1 MEKVPARTKGEN
13 ELISS
18 RRVRCALAASVFP
31 LLAACA
37 LAPIVSP
44 GPAHGETQPS
54 VTSEDLMYASGADGR
69 EIYVFSYPGGNLVD
83 TVAAPK
89 GTIALQGLCSDASGN
104 VFVTNIAPPKNGIGQ
119 GHVYEYA
126 HGGTKILKTITFNN
140 AIPFGCSV
148 DPASGTLAVSTVG
161 LDNRGG
167 GLETFTKQGY
177 EKSYYSYNIG
187 NFYYCAYDGQGNLFV
202 NGQGSRT
209 QMYLNE
215 LPEGKS
221 GLEDISL
228 NKYVSVSGMGQLQW
242 DGHNL
247 TLEDLT
253 ANAIYRLSFS
263 GSSGKVVGTTH
274 INGWNGAAL
283 STIDGSSVLV
293 PVGVSGAAIGF
304 WKYPAG
310 GNAVKTISS
319 PSGLFAVTISVAKQ

>member
-1 MEKVPARTKGEN
+1 LV
-13 ELISS
+13 SS
-18 RRVRCALAASVFP
+18 RGVRCALAASI
-31 LLAACA
+31 LSILAAC
-37 LAPIVSP
+37 
-44 GPAHGETQPS
+44 GPAPMVSRGPAQDEMTPR
-54 VTSEDLMYASGADGR
+54 VAGNDLIYASGAAGR
-69 EIYVFSYPGGNLVD
+69 DIYVFSYPDGNLVE
-83 TVAAPK
+83 TIAAPK
-89 GTIALQGLCSDASGN
+89 GTIALQGLCSDTSGN
-104 VFVTNIAPPKNGIGQ
+104 VFVTSISPPKNGIGQ

-126 HGGTKILKTITFNN
+126 HGQNKILKTLTFNN

-167 GLETFTKQGY
+167 SLETFTTAGY
-177 EKSYYSYNIG
+177 GKSYYSYDIG
-187 NFYYCAYDGQGNLFV
+187 NFYYCAYDDQGNLFV
-202 NGQGSRT
+202 NGQGSGT

-215 LPEGKS
+215 LPEGKN

-228 NKYVSVSGMGQLQW
+228 DKYVSISGMGQLQW

-263 GSSGKVVGTTH
+263 GSSEKVVGTTH
-274 INGWNGAAL
+274 ANGWNGAAL

-293 PVGVSGAAIGF
+293 PTGVSGAAIGF

-319 PSGLFAVTISVAKQ
+319 PSGLFALTISVAKQ